1 MKNEKITAFSF
12 SLFLGIITWFTLA
25 TSVRKGLPLLDA
37 SIFEYF
43 GYAMSHG
50 QRMYL
55 ELFDHKGPVI
65 FLINYLGYSFGASLG
80 IKILYLKITLL
91 TNLEKTDTSSFIII
105 QNLFSICQ

>member
-1 MKNEKITAFSF
+1 MIDLITEEYIEKRGNSMKKEKMIAFSF

-55 ELFDHKGPVI
+55 
-65 FLINYLGYSFGASLG
+65 
-80 IKILYLKITLL
+80 
-91 TNLEKTDTSSFIII
+91 
-105 QNLFSICQ
+105 